1 MHQQI
6 RAVPAKSPPD
16 LEALLQVLYD
26 EGVNLVSAGGSD
38 LELGGEFA
46 FSVSD
51 EQHDQTLRALE
62 RAGYATRVVD
72 LDVCWMKPKAGELL
86 RCVRGATA
94 LMARSGSVI
103 RDIAIGEPNADGLI
117 PVQISSQ
124 EIKGRQ
130 ASTKA

>member
-6 RAVPAKSPPD
+6 RTVPAKSPPD

-72 LDVCWMKPKAGELL
+72 LEVCWMEPKAGELL
-86 RCVRGATA
+86 RCVREATA
-94 LMARSGSVI
+94 LMATSGSVI